1 MLAIELTCILCY
13 IVIDGRIRIRG
24 GYTMARPKK
33 NHVQLSDNDVKHL
46 KHLLKQKSTNQ
57 TAANRCRILLALD
70 ENHPPA
76 LSYDQC
82 VTSCR
87 VSKATISTV
96 VKAYANG
103 GIDSVLVRK
112 RSINSDNARR
122 KVDGRVEARLIEVA
136 CSPPPKGHSR
146 WTIRLLEDEM
156 KIILDEPISREAIR
170 RALKKTGLDLT
181 VATTGVS
188 QA

>member
-1 MLAIELTCILCY
+1 
-13 IVIDGRIRIRG
+13 
-24 GYTMARPKK
+24 MARPKK
-33 NHVQLSDNDVKHL
+33 NHVQLSDSDVKRL
-46 KHLLKQKSTNQ
+46 KCTIKQKGTNQ

-82 VTSCR
+82 VDSYG

-96 VKAYANG
+96 VKTFAEG
-103 GIDSVLVRK
+103 GIDSVLTRK

-122 KVDGRVEARLIEVA
+122 KVDGRTEAKLIEVA
-136 CSPPPKGHSR
+136 CSPAPEGHSR

-170 RALKKTGLDLT
+170 RTLKKTGLDLT
-181 VATTGVS
+181 AVNTGAS
-188 QA
+188 RA

>member
-1 MLAIELTCILCY
+1 
-13 IVIDGRIRIRG
+13 
-24 GYTMARPKK
+24 MARPKK
-33 NHVQLSDNDVKHL
+33 NHVQLSDSDVKQL
-46 KHLLKQKSTNQ
+46 KHLLKQKNTNQ

-76 LSYDQC
+76 LSYEQC
-82 VTSCR
+82 SDSYE

-96 VKAYANG
+96 VKAFSDG
-103 GIDSVLVRK
+103 GINSVLARK

-136 CSPPPKGHSR
+136 CGPAPEGHSR
-146 WTIRLLEDEM
+146 WTIRLLENEM

-181 VATTGVS
+181 AVTTGVS
-188 QA
+188 QT

>member
-1 MLAIELTCILCY
+1 
-13 IVIDGRIRIRG
+13 
-24 GYTMARPKK
+24 MARPKK

-181 VATTGVS
+181 VATIGVS